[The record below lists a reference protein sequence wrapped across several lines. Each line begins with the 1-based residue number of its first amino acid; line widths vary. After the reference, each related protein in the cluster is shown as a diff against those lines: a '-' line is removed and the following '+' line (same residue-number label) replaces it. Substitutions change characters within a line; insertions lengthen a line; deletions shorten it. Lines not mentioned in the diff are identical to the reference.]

1 MKAPKIPSVFKTPEI
16 KPFSFIP
23 RYYNDRKESHQV
35 SRVEIKKNIKF
46 NKNLTSKKEKGRHM
60 KIIILIIILSL
71 LFYNF
76 IIN

>member
-1 MKAPKIPSVFKTPEI
+1 MKAPKIPSFFKTPNI
-16 KPFSFIP
+16 KPFSFRP
-23 RYYNDRKESHQV
+23 RYYNEQKERQQV
-35 SRVEIKKNIKF
+35 SREGIKKNIKF
-46 NKNLTSKKEKGRHM
+46 NKNLTRKKEKGRHM